1 MQKLEAEL
9 QIFQQRAETAKG
21 NDTRLARLMTDMEN
35 TYQIPAMRNLLEN
48 WSKAT
53 TGAAEIL
60 QVYQYIS
67 SLRDI

>member
-9 QIFQQRAETAKG
+9 QIFLQRAETAKG
-21 NDTRLARLMTDMEN
+21 NDNRLARLMTDMEH
-35 TYQIPAMRNLLEN
+35 TYQIPVMKSLLEN

-53 TGAAEIL
+53 NGAAEIL
-60 QVYQYIS
+60 QVYRYIS

>member
-9 QIFQQRAETAKG
+9 QIFQQRAEIAKG
-21 NDTRLARLMTDMEN
+21 NDNRLARLMTDMEH
-35 TYQIPAMRNLLEN
+35 TYQIPAMKSLLEN

-60 QVYQYIS
+60 QVYRYIS

>member
-1 MQKLEAEL
+1 MQKLENEL
-9 QIFQQRAETAKG
+9 QIFRQRAETAKG

-35 TYQIPAMRNLLEN
+35 TYQIPAMKSLLED
-48 WSKAT
+48 WSKTT